1 MSAAATGVVAGAIV
15 WGREESINLFMS
27 SVVGGASR
35 GECAPPAVA
44 ESAFGDTTV
53 AADKGSI
60 GVNGPETIEGSE
72 LLSVSSD
79 SIFILS
85 LHLRIFAD
93 QCVNNVTMP
102 HGAGTKQEHA
112 PLIKSPVLNASW
124 LSKRVNVQSSAP
136 VDQLDGR
143 CLHHLS

>member
-72 LLSVSSD
+72 LLSV
-79 SIFILS
+79 ILLS
-85 LHLRIFAD
+85 YPAVLFSFYLSHHSEFLLTDINVSTTLQCHMVLALNKSTLH
-93 QCVNNVTMP
+93 
-102 HGAGTKQEHA
+102 
-112 PLIKSPVLNASW
+112 
-124 LSKRVNVQSSAP
+124 
-136 VDQLDGR
+136 
-143 CLHHLS
+143 

>member
-72 LLSVSSD
+72 LLSVILLSD
-79 SIFILS
+79 YLFYLS
-85 LHLRIFAD
+85 HHPEFLLTSMCQQRY
-93 QCVNNVTMP
+93 
-102 HGAGTKQEHA
+102 
-112 PLIKSPVLNASW
+112 NATW
-124 LSKRVNVQSSAP
+124 
-136 VDQLDGR
+136 
-143 CLHHLS
+143 CWH